1 MLVVALQ
8 SANHKQVTSDVVQSC
23 ALKFSNE
30 LHNATRKP
38 PGFGAGDSRRGYAQG
53 GAVDEGGQ

>member
-1 MLVVALQ
+1 MLIITLQ
-8 SANHKQVTSDVVQSC
+8 SANHKPVTSAFVKCC

-30 LHNATRKP
+30 LPHATRKP
-38 PGFGAGDSRRGYAQG
+38 PGFGAGDSRRGNAQG